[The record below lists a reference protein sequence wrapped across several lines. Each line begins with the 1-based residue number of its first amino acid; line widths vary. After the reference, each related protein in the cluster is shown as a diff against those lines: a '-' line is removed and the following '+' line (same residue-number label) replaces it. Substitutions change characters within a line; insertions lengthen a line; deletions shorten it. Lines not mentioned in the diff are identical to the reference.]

1 MKIAKRYLPNLRDL
15 VREERGLGLVETL
28 VAVGILGVAIVA
40 FVAGLSTG
48 SIAVRQAEGQVVAE
62 SLARSQLE
70 YIKAQ
75 PYNPEAMTYPPVEA
89 PNNYS
94 ISVEV
99 GSIPGGSA
107 DIQRITVAILRSGES
122 ILTVE
127 DYKVNR

>member
-1 MKIAKRYLPNLRDL
+1 MKIAKRYLPKLRDL

-28 VAVGILGVAIVA
+28 VAVGILGVTIVA

-48 SIAVRQAEGQVVAE
+48 LIAVRQADGQVVAE

-75 PYNPEAMTYPPVEA
+75 PYNPEATTYPPVEA
-89 PNNYS
+89 PGSYS

-122 ILTVE
+122 ILTIE

>member
-28 VAVGILGVAIVA
+28 VAVGILGVTIVA

-48 SIAVRQAEGQVVAE
+48 SIAVRQADGQVVAE

-75 PYNPEAMTYPPVEA
+75 PYNPKATTYPPVEA

-94 ISVEV
+94 IFVEV
-99 GSIPGGSA
+99 GSVPGGSA